1 MTTLEF
7 FIYLVV
13 YLIIGFISAVIVRV
27 ILSNKEEYNTLQE
40 IEVIMLLLWPIGI
53 SFIILSN
60 IIELT
65 IKLVEIIADAIK
77 QKLKL

>member
-1 MTTLEF
+1 MEISTF
-7 FIYLVV
+7 FIYLVI
-13 YLIIGFISAVIVRV
+13 YLMIGFISAVIVRV

-53 SFIILSN
+53 SFIILGN

>member
-1 MTTLEF
+1 MEISTF

-27 ILSNKEEYNTLQE
+27 ILSNKEVYNTLQE
-40 IEVIMLLLWPIGI
+40 IEIAILLLWPIVI
-53 SFIILSN
+53 PFIILSN

-65 IKLVEIIADAIK
+65 IKLVEIIADSIK
-77 QKLKL
+77 QKFKL

>member
-7 FIYLVV
+7 IIYLVI
-13 YLIIGFISAVIVRV
+13 YFIIGFISAVIVRV
-27 ILSNKEEYNTLQE
+27 ILSNKEVYNTLQE
-40 IEVIMLLLWPIGI
+40 IEIAILLLWPIVI
-53 SFIILSN
+53 PFIILSN

>member
-1 MTTLEF
+1 MEISTF

>member
-1 MTTLEF
+1 MEISTF

-27 ILSNKEEYNTLQE
+27 ILSNKKVYNTLQE
-40 IEVIMLLLWPIGI
+40 IEIAILLLWPIVI
-53 SFIILSN
+53 PFIILSN

>member
-1 MTTLEF
+1 MEISTF
-7 FIYLVV
+7 FIYLVI

-27 ILSNKEEYNTLQE
+27 ILSSKELDETLQE
-40 IEVIMLLLWPIGI
+40 IEIGMLLLWPIRI
-53 SFIILSN
+53 AFIILSN
-60 IIELT
+60 IIGLT

>member
-1 MTTLEF
+1 MEISTF
-7 FIYLVV
+7 FVYLVV

-60 IIELT
+60 LIELV

>member
-1 MTTLEF
+1 MEISTF

-27 ILSNKEEYNTLQE
+27 ILSNKEVYNTLQE
-40 IEVIMLLLWPIGI
+40 IEVGMLLLWPIGI

>member
-1 MTTLEF
+1 MEISTF

-13 YLIIGFISAVIVRV
+13 YLIIGFISAVIVRI
-27 ILSNKEEYNTLQE
+27 ILSNKEVYNTLQE
-40 IEVIMLLLWPIGI
+40 IEVGMLLLWPIGI

>member
-1 MTTLEF
+1 MEISTF

-27 ILSNKEEYNTLQE
+27 ILSNKEVYNTLQE
-40 IEVIMLLLWPIGI
+40 IEIAILLLWPIVI
-53 SFIILSN
+53 PFIILSN

-65 IKLVEIIADAIK
+65 IKLVEIIADGIK

>member
-27 ILSNKEEYNTLQE
+27 ILSNKEVYNTLQE
-40 IEVIMLLLWPIGI
+40 IEVSMLLLWPIEI

>member
-1 MTTLEF
+1 MEISTF
-7 FIYLVV
+7 FIYLVI
-13 YLIIGFISAVIVRV
+13 YLMIGFISAVIVRV

-77 QKLKL
+77 QN

>member
-1 MTTLEF
+1 MEISTF
-7 FIYLVV
+7 FVYLVV

-27 ILSNKEEYNTLQE
+27 ILNNKEVYNTLQE
-40 IEVIMLLLWPIGI
+40 IEVGMLLLWPIGI

>member
-1 MTTLEF
+1 MEISTF

-13 YLIIGFISAVIVRV
+13 YLIIGFISAVIVRI

>member
-1 MTTLEF
+1 MEISTF
-7 FIYLVV
+7 FIYLVI
-13 YLIIGFISAVIVRV
+13 YLMIGFISAVIVRV

>member
-1 MTTLEF
+1 M
-7 FIYLVV
+7 
-13 YLIIGFISAVIVRV
+13 S
-27 ILSNKEEYNTLQE
+27 KELDKTLQE
-40 IEVIMLLLWPIGI
+40 IEIGMLLLWPIGI

>member
-7 FIYLVV
+7 IIYLVV

-27 ILSNKEEYNTLQE
+27 ILSNKEVYNTLQE
-40 IEVIMLLLWPIGI
+40 IEVSMLLLWPIEI
-53 SFIILSN
+53 SFIILGN

>member
-27 ILSNKEEYNTLQE
+27 ILSNKELDKTLQE
-40 IEVIMLLLWPIGI
+40 IEIGMLLLWPIGI
-53 SFIILSN
+53 AFIILSN
-60 IIELT
+60 LIELV

>member
-1 MTTLEF
+1 MEISTF

-60 IIELT
+60 LIELV

>member
-7 FIYLVV
+7 IIYLVI
-13 YLIIGFISAVIVRV
+13 YFIIGFISAVIVRV
-27 ILSNKEEYNTLQE
+27 ILSNKEVYNTLQE
-40 IEVIMLLLWPIGI
+40 IEIGMLLLWPIEI

>member
-7 FIYLVV
+7 IIYLVI
-13 YLIIGFISAVIVRV
+13 YFIIGFISAVIVRV
-27 ILSNKEEYNTLQE
+27 ILSNKEVYNTLQE
-40 IEVIMLLLWPIGI
+40 IEVGMLLLWPIGI
-53 SFIILSN
+53 SFIIKSN

>member
-1 MTTLEF
+1 MGISTF

>member
-7 FIYLVV
+7 IIYLVV